1 MIVAPYARNAFV
13 NTKGMFA
20 RANAHKYG
28 VGAYNTTTP
37 EQTRAIL
44 SACAETNSPA
54 LLAAS
59 PSAIKHNGMR
69 VLVEHISA
77 AVSDIRAEGSLIPV
91 ALHLDHGATFQLCLD
106 CIVAGF
112 SSVMIDASKKDLEG
126 NIALTKQVVEVAE
139 QYGVS
144 VEAELGKLAG
154 VEDEVSVS
162 AAESSYTDPAEVEE
176 FVDKT
181 GVHSLAI
188 AIGTSHGAQ
197 KFKPK
202 DGEAFP
208 ELAWHIL
215 ENIQRRLGDFPL
227 VLHGAS
233 TVDPDSVAIFNAFG
247 GKLEQAVGV
256 PEDYISRA
264 IKGPVVKVNTDTDL
278 RIAGSG
284 AYMQFQVENPKNIDW
299 RKPLAAATAAMREV
313 VVHKNN
319 DVFLSAG
326 HGVS

>member
-1 MIVAPYARNAFV
+1 
-13 NTKGMFA
+13 MFA
-20 RANAHKYG
+20 GANADSYG

-44 SACAETNSPA
+44 QACAETNSPA

-59 PSAIKHNGMR
+59 SSAIKHNGMR
-69 VLVEHISA
+69 VLVDHVAA

-91 ALHLDHGATFQLCLD
+91 ALHLDHGTTFQLCLD

-112 SSVMIDASKKDLEG
+112 SSVMIDASKQDLAG
-126 NIALTKQVVEVAE
+126 NIALTKQVVELAE

-154 VEDEVSVS
+154 VEDEVEVS
-162 AAESSYTDPAEVEE
+162 AAESSYTDPAEVER
-176 FVDKT
+176 FVEET

-197 KFKPK
+197 KFVPTE
-202 DGEAFP
+202 GEAFP

-215 ENIQRRLGDFPL
+215 EEIQRRLGDFPL

-233 TVDPDSVAIFNAFG
+233 TVDPLSVAIFNDNG
-247 GKLEQAVGV
+247 GQLSKAVGV

-264 IKGPVVKVNTDTDL
+264 IQSTVVKVNTDTDL
-278 RIAGSG
+278 RIAGMG
-284 AYMQFQVENPKNIDW
+284 AYLKYQNEHPGNIDW
-299 RKPLAAATAAMREV
+299 RKPLAAAMEAMKAIV
-313 VVHKNN
+313 IHKNKN
-319 DVFLSAG
+319 VFLSAERAA
-326 HGVS
+326 